1 MADPITWRSI
11 NAPDFRASA
20 SSMAGAAET
29 FKDAFGGLRNTL
41 KEYDVAEEKFAT
53 KRTKDNTAAYLT
65 HLASIQDPAAAE
77 AALKSG
83 QLTEMLR
90 GYGSEIDAPT
100 AIAAQ
105 QSLLPNLQQ
114 RAVQAMQFEQ
124 EGQKMKDYRTDLGQ
138 RDTVAGLQE
147 ALLRAS
153 NPDEVNRIKQAL
165 GIYQSQGYVDNRA
178 GVDIIKNAA
187 AREGTL
193 VNEGRAAEK
202 HLMDKTKMEAD
213 LKNQQARLGIDRAQL
228 GISQQNANTSAIQA
242 AGNLALSVGGK
253 AASIVGEYSKEAN
266 KIQERAQEFEKN
278 SPFGGQSF
286 EKVPLKTYMD
296 IGKSVGA
303 DQQDIGQ
310 FLQAVREKFPSGA
323 YKPPNSKT
331 AVPITDQMIQQAIAS
346 GAATSAWNP
355 STWLNG
361 RNTEM
366 MDVLTSMVESPSFVQ
381 SYEEYLN
388 RKTLYETQS
397 KAVKE
402 NGVTATNALERSVAP
417 YLDRLQSKAGV
428 APPKR

>member
-1 MADPITWRSI
+1 MAEPITWRSI

-20 SSMAGAAET
+20 TSMAGAAET

-138 RDTVAGLQE
+138 RDTVSGLQE

-153 NPDEVNRIKQAL
+153 TPDEVNRIKQAL

-202 HLMDKTKMEAD
+202 HGMDKIKMEAD

-228 GISQQNANTSAIQA
+228 SISAQRANTDAVQA
-242 AGNLALSVGGK
+242 AANLALSVGGK

-278 SPFGGQSF
+278 SPFGGKAYNAKDAKEIF
-286 EKVPLKTYMD
+286 DYAKNA
-296 IGKSVGA
+296 GA
-303 DQQDIGQ
+303 DTQDVSN
-310 FLQAVREKFPSGA
+310 FLKRLNDKYTDGKLKLENGLEI
-323 YKPPNSKT
+323 
-331 AVPITDQMIQQAIAS
+331 PITNQMVQMAIAT
-346 GAATSAWNP
+346 GAARSSVNPFAWN
-355 STWLNG
+355 G
-361 RNTEM
+361 RDEEM
-366 MDVLTSMVESPSFVQ
+366 FGDFKDLVSSSGVAQ
-381 SYEEYLN
+381 KYAEYLN
-388 RKTLYETQS
+388 RMSLYEAQT
-397 KAVKE
+397 KE
-402 NGVTATNALERSVAP
+402 IKEGGLAASNKLEQTVSP
-417 YLDRLQSKAGV
+417 YLDRLQSRAGV

>member
-138 RDTVAGLQE
+138 RDTVSGLQE

-153 NPDEVNRIKQAL
+153 TPDEVNRIKQAL

-187 AREGTL
+187 AREGAVVT
-193 VNEGRAAEK
+193 ESRAAEK
-202 HLMDKTKMEAD
+202 HKWDKTKLDAD
-213 LKNQQARLGIDRAQL
+213 LAHQKEQERIARGQL
-228 GISQQNANTSAIQA
+228 GVSQQNAKISAIQA
-242 AGNLALSVGGK
+242 AGNLALALEGK
-253 AASIVGEYSKEAN
+253 TAAIVGDYQKEAA
-266 KIQERAQEFEKN
+266 KLQESANNFEKS
-278 SPFGGQSF
+278 SPFGG
-286 EKVPLKTYMD
+286 
-296 IGKSVGA
+296 
-303 DQQDIGQ
+303 GQ
-310 FLQAVREKFPSGA
+310 YAKAEIKDFLTLG
-323 YKPPNSKT
+323 KT
-331 AVPITDQMIQQAIAS
+331 AGAEEKAVNDFLGKLREAYPTGFIKQAGAKESVPITKQMVEAAIIQ
-346 GAATSAWNP
+346 GAEQFAWRPGWTADVQGDNMLGVLKEMVNNP
-355 STWLNG
+355 SLN
-361 RNTEM
+361 
-366 MDVLTSMVESPSFVQ
+366 ESYGDYLRKQ
-381 SYEEYLN
+381 AEYAHNIKAIKESAKSASN
-388 RKTLYETQS
+388 RLLDGAS
-397 KAVKE
+397 
-402 NGVTATNALERSVAP
+402 P
-417 YLDRLQSKAGV
+417 YLDRLQSSAGV

>member
-29 FKDAFGGLRNTL
+29 FKDAFGGLQDTL
-41 KEYDVAEEKFAT
+41 KGYKAEEEKFAA

-138 RDTVAGLQE
+138 RDTVSGLQE

-153 NPDEVNRIKQAL
+153 TPDEVNRIKQAL

-187 AREGTL
+187 AREGNL
-193 VNEGRAAEK
+193 VTEARAADK
-202 HLMDKTKMEAD
+202 HKREGTKLEAD
-213 LKNQQARLGIDRAQL
+213 LAHQKEQERIARGTLGV
-228 GISQQNANTSAIQA
+228 SQQNANTNAVQA
-242 AGNLALSVGGK
+242 AANLALNLGGK
-253 AASIVGEYSKEAN
+253 AATIAGDYSKEAA
-266 KIQERAQEFEKN
+266 KTQERAQEFEKN

-286 EKVPLKTYMD
+286 EKVPLKTYTE
-296 IGKSVGA
+296 IGKNVGA
-303 DQQDIGQ
+303 DPQDIGQ
-310 FLQAVREKFPSGA
+310 FLQTVREKFPSGA
-323 YKPPNSKT
+323 YKPPGST
-331 AVPITDQMIQQAIAS
+331 IAVPITDQMIQQAIAS
-346 GAATSAWNP
+346 GAATSSWNP
-355 STWLNG
+355 TTWVNG
-361 RNTEM
+361 RNSEM
-366 MDVLTSMVESPSFVQ
+366 MAALTSLVESPAFVQ
-381 SYEEYLN
+381 SYAEYIN
-388 RKTLYETQS
+388 RKNLYEAQS
-397 KAVKE
+397 KETKE
-402 NGVTATNALERSVAP
+402 KGIEATNRLESTVAP
-417 YLDRLQSKAGV
+417 YLDRLQSRAGV